1 MTFSNIN
8 IGTAPNDGTGT
19 VLRTAFQ
26 YVNDNF
32 DEVNTFMLS
41 QVTTSYL
48 TATLSNYVTSTTF
61 NSNNS
66 ITGATLSSLQTQ
78 IDGRALLV
86 HTHSVSNVT
95 GLQGQLDA
103 KATITQLNNAI
114 ATLNDTISTLN
125 GTIANKIDEAPEDD
139 NFYVRKNGAWV
150 VLP

>member
-8 IGTAPNDGTGT
+8 IGLSPNDGTGT

-48 TATLSNYVTSTTF
+48 TATLSNYVTNQELNDVVEPIGVDISTLFT
-61 NSNNS
+61 
-66 ITGATLSSLQTQ
+66 SL
-78 IDGRALLV
+78 DDKAPLV

-95 GLQGQLDA
+95 GLQGQLDS
-103 KATITQLNNAI
+103 KATLTQLNDAI
-114 ATLNDTISTLN
+114 AALNSTIADLNITIS
-125 GTIANKIDEAPEDD
+125 NKIDEAPQDD
-139 NFYVRKNGAWV
+139 NSYVRRNGEWII
-150 VLP
+150 L

>member
-8 IGTAPNDGTGT
+8 IGLSPNDGTGT

-48 TATLSNYVTSTTF
+48 TATLSNYVTNQELNDVVEPIGVDISTLFT
-61 NSNNS
+61 
-66 ITGATLSSLQTQ
+66 SL
-78 IDGRALLV
+78 DDKAPLV

-95 GLQGQLDA
+95 GLQGQLDS
-103 KATITQLNNAI
+103 KATLTQLNNAI
-114 ATLNDTISTLN
+114 AALNDTIAELNITL
-125 GTIANKIDEAPEDD
+125 ANKIDEAPEDD
-139 NFYVRKNGAWV
+139 NSYVRRNGEWII
-150 VLP
+150 L

>member
-8 IGTAPNDGTGT
+8 IGLSPNDGTGT

-48 TATLSNYVTSTTF
+48 TATLSNYTTQQELNDAVEPIGIDISTLFT
-61 NSNNS
+61 
-66 ITGATLSSLQTQ
+66 
-78 IDGRALLV
+78 ALDDKAPLV

-95 GLQGQLDA
+95 GLQGQLDG
-103 KATITQLNNAI
+103 KATLTQLNNAI
-114 ATLNDTISTLN
+114 AALNSTIADLNITIS
-125 GTIANKIDEAPEDD
+125 NKIDEAPQDD
-139 NFYVRKNGAWV
+139 NSYVRRNGEWII
-150 VLP
+150 L

>member
-8 IGTAPNDGTGT
+8 IGLSPNDGTGT

-48 TATLSNYVTSTTF
+48 TATLSNYVTNQELNDVVEPIGVDISTLFT
-61 NSNNS
+61 
-66 ITGATLSSLQTQ
+66 SL
-78 IDGRALLV
+78 DDKAPLV

-95 GLQGQLDA
+95 GLQEQLNS

-114 ATLNDTISTLN
+114 SALNETIAELNVTIS
-125 GTIANKIDEAPEDD
+125 NKIDEAPEDG
-139 NFYVRKNGAWV
+139 NSYVRRNGEWII
-150 VLP
+150 L

>member
-8 IGTAPNDGTGT
+8 IGLSPNDGTGT

-48 TATLSNYVTSTTF
+48 TATLSNYVTNQELNDVVEPIGVDISTLFT
-61 NSNNS
+61 
-66 ITGATLSSLQTQ
+66 SLDDKTP
-78 IDGRALLV
+78 LV

-95 GLQGQLDA
+95 GLQEQLNS

-114 ATLNDTISTLN
+114 SALNETIAELNVTIS
-125 GTIANKIDEAPEDD
+125 NKIDEAPEDG
-139 NFYVRKNGAWV
+139 NSYVRRNGEWII
-150 VLP
+150 L